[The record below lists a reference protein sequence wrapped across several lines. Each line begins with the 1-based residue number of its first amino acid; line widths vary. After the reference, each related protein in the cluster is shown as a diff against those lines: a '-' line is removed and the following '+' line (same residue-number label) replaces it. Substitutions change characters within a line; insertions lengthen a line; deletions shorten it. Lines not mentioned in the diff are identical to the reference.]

1 MWETKIASPRPP
13 LFARKGEALP
23 APAVEAG
30 MKLNPAA
37 SPFAKFRSAGDG
49 EIPLNEEELVTAAT
63 LSSLITRQ
71 NPRVPVTAPKAFYT
85 EEGRESGMP
94 PVMARLETK
103 PRFPL
108 HRAVPRSAPASIA
121 ATISPLE
128 SKTVEDPAK
137 SAIMAANAGKR
148 HQLTV
153 RLKQRDFQAFLK
165 FAVKS
170 RRTYQD
176 ILESAV
182 RHYLN
187 DTGADS
193 ANQPVIGAEHREPAI
208 ESQTVS
214 RLISR
219 IQPEKILRPPRT
231 RQRKKT
237 FACLGLG
244 PFLVRPL
251 DSN

>member
-1 MWETKIASPRPP
+1 MWETKTESPRPP

-30 MKLNPAA
+30 IKLNPAG
-37 SPFAKFRSAGDG
+37 SPFAKFRSAGNG

-94 PVMARLETK
+94 PVMAPLVSK
-103 PRFPL
+103 FQAPLDQADPRPG
-108 HRAVPRSAPASIA
+108 PAFNA
-121 ATISPLE
+121 ATILPLK
-128 SKTVEDPAK
+128 SKTVEDPARA
-137 SAIMAANAGKR
+137 AIMAANAGKR

-153 RLKQRDFQAFLK
+153 RLKQRDFQAFMKL
-165 FAVKS
+165 AVKS

-176 ILESAV
+176 IIESAV

-193 ANQPVIGAEHREPAI
+193 GNQPVMESEHQEPAM

-214 RLISR
+214 KLISR
-219 IQPEKILRPPRT
+219 IQPE
-231 RQRKKT
+231 
-237 FACLGLG
+237 
-244 PFLVRPL
+244 
-251 DSN
+251 